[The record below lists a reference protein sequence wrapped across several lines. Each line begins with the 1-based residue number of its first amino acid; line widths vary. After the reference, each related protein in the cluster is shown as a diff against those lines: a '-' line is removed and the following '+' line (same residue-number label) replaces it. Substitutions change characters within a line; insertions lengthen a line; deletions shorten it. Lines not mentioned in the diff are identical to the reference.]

1 MKYKVEHSIT
11 GLNCSTPYY
20 VEADNEEQAI
30 KIAAFKAGIEPEDLV
45 VVHFTVHEVKLEHY
59 ITYDEVT
66 QSLTEDDKK
75 RFQKLWYH
83 SMK

>member
-1 MKYKVEHSIT
+1 MKYKVGYSIA
-11 GLNCSTPYY
+11 GSNCSTPYY

-30 KIAAFKAGIEPEDLV
+30 KIVAFKVGIEPEDLV
-45 VVHFTVHEVKLEHY
+45 AAHFTVHEVKPEHY

>member
-1 MKYKVEHSIT
+1 MKYKVEHFIAEQS
-11 GLNCSTPYY
+11 CSMPYY

-30 KIAAFKAGIEPEDLV
+30 KITAFKAGVRSENFV
-45 VVHFTVHEVKLEHY
+45 VTHFTVHEVKPEHY

-75 RFQKLWYH
+75 CFQKLWYH

>member
-1 MKYKVEHSIT
+1 MKYKVEHFIAEQSRSM
-11 GLNCSTPYY
+11 LYY

-30 KIAAFKAGIEPEDLV
+30 KIAAFKAGIKPEDLV
-45 VVHFTVHEVKLEHY
+45 VVHFTVHEVKSEHY

>member
-1 MKYKVEHSIT
+1 MKYKVEHFIAEQS
-11 GLNCSTPYY
+11 CSMPYY

-30 KIAAFKAGIEPEDLV
+30 KIAAFKAGVKSENFV
-45 VVHFTVHEVKLEHY
+45 AAHFTVHEVKPGHY

-66 QSLTEDDKK
+66 QSLTVDDKK

>member
-1 MKYKVEHSIT
+1 MKYKVEHFIAEQSRSI
-11 GLNCSTPYY
+11 LYY

-30 KIAAFKAGIEPEDLV
+30 KIAAFKAGVKSENLV
-45 VVHFTVHEVKLEHY
+45 VAHFTVHEVKSEHY